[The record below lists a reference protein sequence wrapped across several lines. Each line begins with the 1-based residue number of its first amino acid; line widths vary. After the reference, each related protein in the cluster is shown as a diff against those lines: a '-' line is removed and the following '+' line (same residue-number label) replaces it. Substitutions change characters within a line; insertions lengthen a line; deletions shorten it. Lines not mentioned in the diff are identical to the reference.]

1 MGFIYKNHNAQN
13 SVMVYLGY
21 VFVLK
26 LAYFK
31 GIQKFYGLYC
41 KINSWLLF
49 AFPAL
54 KITL

>member
-1 MGFIYKNHNAQN
+1 
-13 SVMVYLGY
+13 MVYLVY

-31 GIQKFYGLYC
+31 GIQKFYALYC

-49 AFPAL
+49 TFPAL
-54 KITL
+54 KTTL

>member
-54 KITL
+54 KISL

>member
-1 MGFIYKNHNAQN
+1 
-13 SVMVYLGY
+13 MVYLGY

-31 GIQKFYGLYC
+31 GIQNFYALYC
-41 KINSWLLF
+41 QIHSWLLF